1 MSRLTSSES
10 TVSGDYLTYN
20 NLPTFANSRKASNL
34 QSENSL
40 YNISNTTPIS
50 NKTELP
56 FEKSRNPIKSR
67 IPSKFFDSDLNTKKQ
82 PSSLFGS
89 RVWSSNLDRRIYSEA
104 NNIDYIHN
112 RNNNVHNTDENDMNT
127 TEQLL
132 ALSSKVGSLLYII
145 FSKSCLWIIWCLNI
159 IFSFFL
165 DKIKSIPEPDIV
177 SFRQTTND
185 NNIMDAE
192 STPLFK
198 GSIFNP
204 NNLPKNEARKKPINN
219 PLFQQKLNSIKNNLN
234 GKIEQEKESFDKEKN
249 MEKDSTNSLEEI
261 AFKNIPDT
269 KYGTHFFHITDQK
282 KSKLNLE
289 SCYLKAAMNSQLM
302 KHKDDKLNSNINR
315 PTDIKENLI
324 SFYNSG
330 IQNKS
335 SFNNKIIKP
344 SFSRSSTRWL
354 DFDWKKDD
362 NVDYLNDLESTK
374 LFKEYQNIV
383 SERRSIQQLQHL
395 SALKE
400 RGLGVRPLKL
410 EQLEEVEKIWMNQ
423 PEGILINKYGIRIT
437 SMDLLTLSDRHWL
450 NDNIIDFYLQLI
462 KDYVN
467 TKGIS
472 KIHVFSTFFYTTLQ
486 AKGYT
491 GVKKWAK
498 RAKIDVSV
506 MDYIFVPCN
515 LHQSHW
521 ALAVIDNVNQNFSY
535 IDSLN
540 GDGSDILALLLNYMT
555 QETFKNHGNSMNG
568 KDYSTYFIN
577 GITECPSQQNGFDCG
592 VFTCTAV
599 DCIAR
604 NKDLDYSQADM
615 PNIRRRMTWEILK
628 GKLLNH

>member
-1 MSRLTSSES
+1 MSGLSSSDS
-10 TVSGDYLTYN
+10 TMSGDYLTYN
-20 NLPTFANSRKASNL
+20 NLPTFANNRKVSSL
-34 QSENSL
+34 QSENSF
-40 YNISNTTPIS
+40 YNISNPTPIS

-56 FEKSRNPIKSR
+56 FEKSRNLIKSR
-67 IPSKFFDSDLNTKKQ
+67 IPSKFFDSNSKTKRQ
-82 PSSLFGS
+82 SSSLFGS
-89 RVWSSNLDRRIYSEA
+89 RVWSSNLDKRIYSDA
-104 NNIDYIHN
+104 NNMDYIHN
-112 RNNNVHNTDENDMNT
+112 NNNTKHNTNDNDTNT

-132 ALSSKVGSLLYII
+132 TLSSKIGSLLYII

-159 IFSFFL
+159 IFSFLL
-165 DKIKSIPEPDIV
+165 DKIKSIPEPDIEALKA
-177 SFRQTTND
+177 TTNN

-192 STPLFK
+192 STPRFK

-204 NNLPKNEARKKPINN
+204 NNLPKNDMRKKTLSN

-234 GKIEQEKESFDKEKN
+234 GKIKQEKESLNRENDA
-249 MEKDSTNSLEEI
+249 EKDSTDSLEEI
-261 AFKNIPDT
+261 VFKNIPDI
-269 KYGTHFFHITDQK
+269 KYGTHFFHTTDK
-282 KSKLNLE
+282 KTSKLNLE
-289 SCYLKAAMNSQLM
+289 SCYLKTAMNTHLINFE
-302 KHKDDKLNSNINR
+302 DGKLNNETNR
-315 PTDIKENLI
+315 PTDIKGNLM
-324 SFYNSG
+324 SFYNS
-330 IQNKS
+330 NVDDRLPY
-335 SFNNKIIKP
+335 NNKIIKP
-344 SFSRSSTRWL
+344 SFNRSSTRWS
-354 DFDWKKDD
+354 DFEWKKDD

-383 SERRSIQQLQHL
+383 AERRSIQQLKHL
-395 SALKE
+395 STLKE
-400 RGLGVRPLKL
+400 RGLGIRPLKP

-423 PEGILINKYGIRIT
+423 PGGILINKYGIRIT
-437 SMDLLTLSDRHWL
+437 SMDILTLSDRHWL

-467 TKGIS
+467 TRGIS

-486 AKGYT
+486 SKGYT

-498 RAKIDVSV
+498 RAKVDVSE

-540 GDGSDILALLLNYMT
+540 GDGSDILAILLDYMT
-555 QETFKNHGNSMNG
+555 QETIKNHGDTMNG

-577 GITECPSQQNGFDCG
+577 GQAECPSQQNGYDCG

-604 NKDLDYSQADM
+604 NRDLDYSQADM
-615 PNIRRRMTWEILK
+615 PNLRRRMSWEILK